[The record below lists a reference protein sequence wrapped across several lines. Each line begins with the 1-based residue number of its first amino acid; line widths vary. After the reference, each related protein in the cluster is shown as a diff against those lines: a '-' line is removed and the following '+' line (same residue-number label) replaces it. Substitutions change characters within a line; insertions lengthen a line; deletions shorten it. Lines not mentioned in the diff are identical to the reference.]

1 MNEFKESLKVEI
13 GNMQD
18 IPVADNTEED
28 IKKYLEY
35 KEKRNERVFKKF
47 GKDYTEQK
55 RKRESKDLIKDLEA
69 EFNERNRGGY
79 GR

>member
-1 MNEFKESLKVEI
+1 MNEFKKSLKVEI

-18 IPVADNTEED
+18 IPAEDNIEED
-28 IKKYLEY
+28 IKKYLEH

-47 GKDYTEQK
+47 GKDYKGQKREKEQK
-55 RKRESKDLIKDLEA
+55 ELLSDLEM